1 MCGEIYFVHSESKIL
16 TIYDN
21 LGSSSSSLMCLTHSP
36 MMEGVCK
43 PAKSCQSY
51 QGFCENSGNVC
62 CVGRM
67 DCNIDWIVGLN

>member
-1 MCGEIYFVHSESKIL
+1 MVKPTLFILNTTL
-16 TIYDN
+16 TIYDI
-21 LGSSSSSLMCLTHSP
+21 LGNPSSSLMCLTHSP

-67 DCNIDWIVGLN
+67 NCNIDLKQYLWI